1 MWRWGLGLFGEVM
14 QPVKDIGCSFKG
26 LGLNSQ
32 HPHGSSQISVIP
44 IHRVIDA
51 GRTPMYIKY
60 KLVLYLKKKKKEKG
74 KYCQAVVPFN
84 PSFWEAE
91 AGNSL

>member
-1 MWRWGLGLFGEVM
+1 M

-60 KLVLYLKKKKKEKG
+60 KLVLYLKKKKRKKESIARQWCLLIPAFG
-74 KYCQAVVPFN
+74 KQRQATLCR
-84 PSFWEAE
+84 
-91 AGNSL
+91 SLCSPGLGLAL